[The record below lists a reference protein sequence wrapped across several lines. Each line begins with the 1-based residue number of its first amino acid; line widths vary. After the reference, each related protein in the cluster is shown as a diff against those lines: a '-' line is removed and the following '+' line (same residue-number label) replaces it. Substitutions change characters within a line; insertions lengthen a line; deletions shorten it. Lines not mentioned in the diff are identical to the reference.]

1 MTRTEEE
8 EVEPVDE
15 KMRKMIAFF
24 DAPTYRQKLKILE
37 EMKNDLDEH
46 MINNMAVSLDLSIE
60 EGMDGY
66 KMILSELKIR
76 SKYETSRG
84 DRL

>member
-1 MTRTEEE
+1 MF
-8 EVEPVDE
+8 P
-15 KMRKMIAFF
+15 KRKE
-24 DAPTYRQKLKILE
+24 QL
-37 EMKNDLDEH
+37 DLDEH

>member
-1 MTRTEEE
+1 
-8 EVEPVDE
+8 
-15 KMRKMIAFF
+15 
-24 DAPTYRQKLKILE
+24 
-37 EMKNDLDEH
+37 

>member
-1 MTRTEEE
+1 MKNAQN
-8 EVEPVDE
+8 DC
-15 KMRKMIAFF
+15 IF